1 MSDFFNFN
9 RHSQL
14 SEFQLWAMGR
24 GNVDRIK
31 QLKDN
36 RHGHWL
42 FGLFDGVEK
51 RGMIQVHNDQP
62 KFRQDMI
69 EALKELHP
77 EIKIH
82 VRKANQ

>member
-24 GNVDRIK
+24 GKIDRIK

-51 RGMIQVHNDQP
+51 RGLVQIHSDQP
-62 KFRQDMI
+62 QFKQPMI
-69 EALKELHP
+69 EAIKEIHQQVS
-77 EIKIH
+77 IH

>member
-14 SEFQLWAMGR
+14 SEFKLWIMGR
-24 GNVDRIK
+24 GDVDRIK

-36 RHGHWL
+36 KHGHWL
-42 FGLFDGVEK
+42 FGLFSGVDK
-51 RGMIQVHNDQP
+51 RGMIQIHNDQP
-62 KFRQDMI
+62 QFKQPMI
-69 EALKELHP
+69 EAVKELHP
-77 EIKIH
+77 QVAIH